1 MTISKKLEA
10 KIVSFCESNPISID
24 FDYRD
29 ELEKEQIV
37 KILETED
44 GLNILEDEICE
55 NSLDYIF
62 ETEDYFLKET
72 VFDEFQEE
80 LIEEFSSEYP
90 EESED
95 WIETEVKDYLLDNFR
110 DYLYTSMNMKQ
121 LLNNTGNITCL
132 IPVYSNYDCCN
143 SFDNPKEKES
153 YLGDVYRRI
162 KTGVKRKDFENE
174 FYNGAYGGSLFC
186 FAFQTDLENLIEL
199 KKQIKTAKKI
209 IIPEGTQF
217 GFFSSFQGA
226 GSVFEKTT
234 YKKLTMLINESEYDS
249 VDIIADCEQSYS
261 MNDVYGCSDFLTEQN
276 IQFPL
281 A

>member
-1 MTISKKLEA
+1 MNISKKLETNIIA
-10 KIVSFCESNPISID
+10 FCESNPITID

-29 ELEKEQIV
+29 ELEKDQIV
-37 KILETED
+37 SILESED
-44 GLNILEDEICE
+44 GLNDLENDIYE
-55 NSLDYIF
+55 NSIDYIF
-62 ETEDYFLKET
+62 ETEDYFINET
-72 VFDEFQEE
+72 VFEEFEDE
-80 LIEEFSSEYP
+80 LIKEFSKEHP

-95 WIETEVKDYLLDNFR
+95 WLETEIKDYLFNNFR
-110 DYLYTSMNMKQ
+110 DYLSTSMDIKQ
-121 LLNNTGNITCL
+121 LLDNTGAITCL

-143 SFDNPKEKES
+143 SFDDPKEKES

-162 KTGVKRKDFENE
+162 KSGTKRKDFENE

-199 KKQIKTAKKI
+199 KKLIKTAKKI
-209 IIPEGTQF
+209 VIPKGTQI

-249 VDIIADCEQSYS
+249 VNIIADCQQSYS
-261 MNDVYGCSDFLTEQN
+261 MNDVYGQNDFINEQN
-276 IQFPL
+276 IIL
-281 A
+281 N